1 MNWFEFDLKTVQ
13 LPSWKQMS
21 VLDFLSFENKQF
33 IISNFL
39 EGNDTLRHYI
49 SKYNITYLLTSIVW
63 IELDGVEQILVVFYT
78 LLDISQVS
86 IQFSDDSA
94 GTQVY
99 F

>member
-1 MNWFEFDLKTVQ
+1 MLK
-13 LPSWKQMS
+13 
-21 VLDFLSFENKQF
+21 
-33 IISNFL
+33 
-39 EGNDTLRHYI
+39 HYI

-94 GTQVY
+94 STQVY
-99 F
+99 L

>member
-1 MNWFEFDLKTVQ
+1 
-13 LPSWKQMS
+13 MS
-21 VLDFLSFENKQF
+21 
-33 IISNFL
+33 
-39 EGNDTLRHYI
+39 
-49 SKYNITYLLTSIVW
+49 YLLTSIVW

-99 F
+99 L